1 MEFRDLKKQY
11 QVLREE
17 MDRAVLDAMASGA
30 YIMGPQVRELE
41 QQLAEYVGVRHCLS
55 CANGTDALTLS
66 IKAWGIGPGDAVFVP
81 DFTFF
86 SSAEVVPLEGATPVF
101 VDVCEETFNIDAADL
116 ERAVKEVLADGRLR
130 PRVVVAVD
138 LFGLPA
144 DYQAVRAVADRYG
157 LLVLEDGAQG
167 FGGSIQ
173 MADQVGHDGNV
184 IPGTS
189 HVMAGCDRPSKR
201 TCSFGDIATTSFFP
215 AKPLGCY
222 GDGGAVFT
230 DNDEWAALIN
240 SYRVHGK
247 GTFKYDNVRIG
258 LNSRLDTVQAAVLQV
273 KLKAFVDY
281 ELDDIN
287 AAAEKYTERLKDIV
301 APPVIPA
308 GFRSSWA
315 QYTIKLQDASQRDA
329 LQAALKAEGIPSMVY
344 YPKPLHLQTAF
355 ADPHVGLRPPQDDSL
370 SFRAEPQSES
380 RNLDL
385 CPVATSLCSRVLSL
399 PLHPYITEEQID
411 TVCNAIRKFLR

>member
-30 YIMGPQVRELE
+30 YIIGPQVRELE
-41 QQLAEYVGVRHCLS
+41 QQLAEYVGVKHCLT
-55 CANGTDALTLS
+55 CANGTDALTLAL
-66 IKAWGIGPGDAVFVP
+66 KAWGIGPGDAVFVP

-101 VDVCEETFNIDAADL
+101 VDVCEETFSIDAADL
-116 ERAVKEVLADGRLR
+116 ERAVKEVLAEGQLR

-144 DYQAVRAVADRYG
+144 DYQAVRIVADRYG
-157 LLVLEDGAQG
+157 LLILEDGAQG
-167 FGGSIQ
+167 FGGSF
-173 MADQVGHDGNV
+173 
-184 IPGTS
+184 IPS
-189 HVMAGCDRPSKR
+189 AAKESLRA
-201 TCSFGDIATTSFFP
+201 CSFGDIATTSFFP

-222 GDGGAVFT
+222 GDGGALFT
-230 DNDEWAALIN
+230 DNDEWAALIA

-258 LNSRLDTVQAAVLQV
+258 LNSRLDTLQAAVLQV
-273 KLKAFVDY
+273 KLMAFAEY

-301 APPVIPA
+301 ATPIIPA

-315 QYTIKLQDASQRDA
+315 QYTIKLQDAAQRDA

-355 ADPHVGLRPPQDDSL
+355 LDFSTRPSGLGRNDSESI
-370 SFRAEPQSES
+370 SFRAKL
-380 RNLDL
+380 RNLDF